1 MKNIMKMHSIN
12 DFKQAIES
20 QIQKR
25 KSEENPVLTV
35 SAGTCGRA
43 RGSLK
48 VIKALKNAIKKK
60 KLEDK
65 VKVKV
70 TGCHGFCEA
79 EPNIII
85 HPHNIFYQKIEPKNA
100 KDIIAQTILN
110 NKIIEQLLYFNPIT
124 KEKYIQ
130 ENDIPFYK
138 HQKRI
143 ILGDNALIDPKD
155 VNDYLSIGGYSS
167 LIKVLSK
174 MSSEEVIN
182 AVKQSGLRGRGG
194 AGFPTGSKWEF
205 TRKANGNTKFI
216 ICNADE
222 GDPGAYMDRSL
233 LEGNPH
239 RVLEGMLI
247 GAYAIGA
254 EEGYIYVRG
263 EYPLAVEHISLAI
276 SQAKKLGLLGKSI
289 LGTSFNF
296 QIHISKGAGA
306 FVCGEE
312 TALITSIEGK
322 VGEPRQ
328 RPPFPAVKG
337 LWGKPTNINNV
348 ETWANIP
355 VIIEKGADWYSKI
368 GINGSKGTK
377 IFSLVGKI
385 NNTGLVEVPIGITLR
400 EIIYD
405 IGGGIPAGKNFKAVQ
420 TGGPSGGCIPA
431 ELLDL
436 QVDYE
441 KLAEAGSI
449 MGSGGMIVMD
459 ENTCMVD
466 LAKYFLNFLRDES
479 CGKCLSCR
487 EGIQRLWEI
496 LTDITE
502 GRATR
507 EQLDLVEELARIV
520 KDASMCGLGQ
530 TASNP
535 VLSTLRYFRDEY
547 EVHIRDK
554 WCPALVCKRLIPTP
568 CQDTCPVGIDVPS
581 YIGLIARGKF
591 NEAVDLI
598 REDNPFPAICGR
610 VCNHPCELNCKMG
623 EFDKPVAIHSLK
635 RFCADYVF
643 QNEGYKRPSIQGKR
657 EERVAVIGS
666 GPAGLTAAYNLAQLG
681 YRTNVF
687 EALPVAGGMLSVGI
701 PAYRLPKE
709 IVKAEIDAICALGVE
724 IKTNTPIG
732 KDLSIDDLKQQ
743 GYKAIFIATGAH
755 KSLKLGLPREDGLKG
770 IIDCVAFLKDV
781 NLGNQKKPGD
791 KIVIVGDD
799 YIAVDTARV
808 CRRLGSSEV
817 NIIYKRSKEEM
828 PLDDSEIDQALDEGV
843 KIHFLTIPC
852 KILGK
857 EGKVTGLQC
866 IHTQL
871 GEADI
876 RSRRDLITVEG
887 SEFVI
892 DADIIIRAAGQAPD
906 LAFLDHMF
914 EITQSNLLS
923 IDPCTLQTNVPGV
936 FAGGDAV
943 TGPATVIEAI
953 AAGKKAAASID
964 SYIRGK
970 KFEGYK
976 RPRPRMRIEPIQLTK
991 EEEELKRPEMPLL
1004 SVDKRLQSF
1013 EEVELGYTEEMAI
1026 CEAKRCRRCDLEK

>member
-1 MKNIMKMHSIN
+1 MKIHSIT
-12 DFKQAIES
+12 DLKQAIET

-25 KSEENPVLTV
+25 KSAEKPVLTV

-48 VIKALKNAIKKK
+48 VIKALKNAVKKE
-60 KLEDK
+60 KLEND
-65 VKVKV
+65 VKIKV

-85 HPHNIFYQKIEPKNA
+85 HPHNIFYQKVEPKNA
-100 KDIIAQTILN
+100 KNILTQTVLN
-110 NKIIEQLLYFNPIT
+110 NKIIDQLLYHDPIT
-124 KEKYIQ
+124 KEKYVQ

-138 HQKRI
+138 NQMRI
-143 ILGDNALIDPKD
+143 ILGDNALIDPTD
-155 VNDYLSIGGYSS
+155 INDYLSIGGYSS
-167 LIKVLSK
+167 LSEVLEK
-174 MSSEEVIN
+174 MTPEDVIDTI
-182 AVKQSGLRGRGG
+182 KQSGLRGRGG
-194 AGFPTGSKWEF
+194 AGFPTGKKWEF
-205 TRKANGNTKFI
+205 ARKAKGKIKYI

-239 RVLEGMLI
+239 HVLEGMII

-254 EEGYIYVRG
+254 EEGYVYVRG
-263 EYPLAVEHISLAI
+263 EYPLAVKHISLAI
-276 SQAKKLGLLGKSI
+276 SKARKLGLIGKNI
-289 LGTSFNF
+289 LGTGFNF
-296 QIHISKGAGA
+296 QIHINKGAGA

-312 TALITSIEGK
+312 TALIASIEGK

-355 VIIEKGADWYSKI
+355 VIIEKGADRFSKI
-368 GINGSKGTK
+368 GTNGSKGTK

-405 IGGGIPAGKNFKAVQ
+405 IGGGIPDGKKFKAVQ

-436 QVDYE
+436 PVDYE
-441 KLAEAGSI
+441 TLAEAGSI

-466 LAKYFLNFLRDES
+466 IAKYFLNFLRDES

-487 EGIQRLWEI
+487 EGTQRMWEI
-496 LTDITE
+496 VTDITE
-502 GRATR
+502 GRSTM
-507 EQLDLVEELARIV
+507 EQLDLLEELARIT

-530 TASNP
+530 TAGNP

-547 EVHIRDK
+547 KAHIREK

-568 CQDTCPVGIDVPS
+568 CQDACPVGIDVPS
-581 YIGLIARGKF
+581 YIALIAWGKF

-623 EFDKPVAIHSLK
+623 EFDKPVAIRSLK
-635 RFCADYVF
+635 RFCADYVLK
-643 QNEGYKRPSIQGKR
+643 NEGYKRPSIQNQK
-657 EERVAVIGS
+657 EERVAIIGS
-666 GPAGLTAAYNLAQLG
+666 GPAGLTAAYNLARLG
-681 YRTNVF
+681 YRVTIF
-687 EALPVAGGMLSVGI
+687 EALPVAGGMLSAGI
-701 PAYRLPKE
+701 PDYRLPRE
-709 IVKAEIDAICALGVE
+709 IVKAEIDAICSLGVE

-732 KDLSIDDLKQQ
+732 KDLSIEDLKQQ
-743 GYKAIFIATGAH
+743 GYKALFIATGAH
-755 KSLKLGLPREDGLKG
+755 KSLKLGLPGEDGLKG
-770 IIDCVAFLKDV
+770 IIDCVTFLKDV
-781 NLGNQKKPGD
+781 NLGNQKKPTD
-791 KIVIVGDD
+791 KIIIIGDD
-799 YIAVDTARV
+799 HVAVDTARI

-817 NIIYKRSKEEM
+817 NVIYRRSREEM
-828 PLDDSEIDQALDEGV
+828 PLDDSEINQALEERV
-843 KIHFLTIPC
+843 KIHYLTTPN

-857 EGKVTGLQC
+857 EGKVAGLQC
-866 IHTQL
+866 IHTQV
-871 GEADI
+871 GEAD
-876 RSRRDLITVEG
+876 SRGRRELIPLED

-892 DADIIIRAAGQAPD
+892 DADIIIRAAGQEPD
-906 LAFLDHMF
+906 LAFLDHKF
-914 EITQSNLLS
+914 QISRWNFLAV
-923 IDPCTLQTNVPGV
+923 DPCNLQTNVPDV
-936 FAGGDAV
+936 FAGGDVV
-943 TGPATVIEAI
+943 TGPSTVIEAI

-964 SYIRGK
+964 SYLRGK
-970 KFEGYK
+970 EFEGYK
-976 RPRPRMRIEPIQLTK
+976 RPKPRMRIEPIQLTK

-1026 CEAKRCRRCDLEK
+1026 REAKRCRRCDLEK

>member
-1 MKNIMKMHSIN
+1 MKIQSIT
-12 DFKQAIES
+12 DLKQAIEI

-25 KSEENPVLTV
+25 KSTEKPILTI

-43 RGSLK
+43 RGSLR
-48 VIKALKNAIKKK
+48 VIKALKNAIKKQ
-60 KLEDK
+60 KLENDIK
-65 VKVKV
+65 IKV

-85 HPHNIFYQKIEPKNA
+85 HPHNIFYQKVEPKNA
-100 KDIIAQTILN
+100 KDILAQTVLG
-110 NKIIEQLLYFNPIT
+110 NKIIDQLLYSDPST
-124 KEKYIQ
+124 KERYIQ

-143 ILGDNALIDPKD
+143 ILGDNALIDPTD
-155 VNDYLSIGGYSS
+155 INDYLSIGGYLS
-167 LIKVLSK
+167 LVKVLSS
-174 MSSEEVIN
+174 MTQEEIIE

-194 AGFPTGSKWEF
+194 AGFHTGKKWEF
-205 TRKANGNTKFI
+205 ARKAKGDTKYI

-239 RVLEGMLI
+239 RVLEGMII

-254 EEGYIYVRG
+254 EEGYIYVRD
-263 EYPLAVEHISLAI
+263 EYPLAVEHVSLAI
-276 SQAKKLGLLGKSI
+276 SQAKKLGLLGKNI
-289 LGTSFNF
+289 LGTGINF
-296 QIHISKGAGA
+296 QIHINKGAGA

-312 TALITSIEGK
+312 TALIASIEGRK
-322 VGEPRQ
+322 GEPRQ
-328 RPPFPAVKG
+328 RPPFPAMKG

-355 VIIEKGADWYSKI
+355 VIIEKGADWFSKI
-368 GINGSKGTK
+368 GTNGSKGTK

-405 IGGGIPAGKNFKAVQ
+405 LGGGIPGGKKFKSVQ
-420 TGGPSGGCIPA
+420 TGGPSGGCIPDK
-431 ELLDL
+431 LLDL
-436 QVDYE
+436 PVDYE
-441 KLAEAGSI
+441 RLAEAGSI
-449 MGSGGMIVMD
+449 MGSGGMIVTD

-487 EGIQRLWEI
+487 EGIQRMWEI
-496 LTDITE
+496 VADITK
-502 GRATR
+502 GHATM
-507 EQLDLVEELARIV
+507 EQLYVLEELALKV

-547 EVHIRDK
+547 KAHVIEK
-554 WCPALVCKRLIPTP
+554 WCPALVCKRLVPSP
-568 CQDTCPVGIDVPS
+568 CQDACPVGIDVPS
-581 YIGLIARGKF
+581 YIAMIAWGKF

-635 RFCADYVF
+635 RFCADYVLKR
-643 QNEGYKRPSIQGKR
+643 EGYNVPSIQSKR
-657 EERVAVIGS
+657 KERVAIIGS
-666 GPAGLTAAYNLAQLG
+666 GPAGLTAAYNLARLG
-681 YRTNVF
+681 YRTTVF

-709 IVKAEIDAICALGVE
+709 IVKAEIDAILALGVE
-724 IKTNTPIG
+724 IKTNAAIG
-732 KDLSIDDLKQQ
+732 KDLSLNDLKKK
-743 GYKAIFIATGAH
+743 GYKAIFIATGAY
-755 KSLKLGLPREDGLKG
+755 KSLKLGLPGEDVLKG
-770 IIDCVAFLKDV
+770 IIDCVTFLKDV

-791 KIVIVGDD
+791 KIAILGDD
-799 YIAVDTARV
+799 HISVDAARV
-808 CRRLGSSEV
+808 CKRLGSSEV
-817 NIIYKRSKEEM
+817 NIIYRRSKEEM
-828 PLDDSEIDQALDEGV
+828 PLDYSEIDQAIDEGV
-843 KIHFLTIPC
+843 KVHYLTIPN
-852 KILGK
+852 KILSK
-857 EGKVTGLQC
+857 EGKVAGLQC
-866 IHTQL
+866 IHARV
-871 GEADI
+871 GKADS
-876 RSRRDLITVEG
+876 RSRRELIPLEG
-887 SEFVI
+887 SEFTI
-892 DADIIIRAAGQAPD
+892 DADTIIRATGQVPD
-906 LAFLDHMF
+906 LTFLNRKF
-914 EITQSNLLS
+914 EISNWNLLVV
-923 IDPCTLQTNVPGV
+923 DPYTLQTNVSGV
-936 FAGGDAV
+936 FAGGDVV

-964 SYIRGK
+964 NYISGK

-976 RPRPRMRIEPIQLTK
+976 RPKPRMQIEPIQLTK
-991 EEEELKRPEMPLL
+991 EEEELKRPKMPLL
-1004 SVDKRLQSF
+1004 SRNKRLQSF
-1013 EEVELGYTEEMAI
+1013 EEVELGYTEKMAI
-1026 CEAKRCRRCDLEK
+1026 REAKRCRRCDIEE

>member
-1 MKNIMKMHSIN
+1 MKSIN
-12 DFKQAIES
+12 DLKRAIKT

-25 KSEENPVLTV
+25 KSKEEFILTV

-43 RGSLK
+43 RGSFK
-48 VIKALKNAIKKK
+48 VIKALKNAIKKE
-60 KLEDK
+60 KLENE
-65 VKVKV
+65 VKIKV
-70 TGCHGFCEA
+70 TGCHGFCEV

-85 HPHNIFYQKIEPKNA
+85 HPHNIFYQKVDPKNA
-100 KDIIAQTILN
+100 KDIIIQTILN
-110 NKIIEQLLYFNPIT
+110 NKIIDELLYSDPIT
-124 KEKYIQ
+124 KEKISQ
-130 ENDIPFYK
+130 ENNIPFYK
-138 HQKRI
+138 HQTRI
-143 ILGDNALIDPKD
+143 ILGDNALIDPTD
-155 VNDYLSIGGYSS
+155 INDYLSIRGYSS
-167 LIKVLSK
+167 LIKVLSEI
-174 MSSEEVIN
+174 SSEEVIN
-182 AVKQSGLRGRGG
+182 IVKQSGLRGRGG
-194 AGFPTGSKWEF
+194 AGFHTGMKWEF
-205 TRKANGNTKFI
+205 ARKANGNTKFI

-254 EEGYIYVRG
+254 EEGYIYVRD
-263 EYPLAVEHISLAI
+263 EYPLAVKHVSLAI
-276 SQAKKLGLLGKSI
+276 SQAKKLGLLGKNI
-289 LGTSFNF
+289 LGTGFNF

-312 TALITSIEGK
+312 TALISSIQGK

-355 VIIEKGADWYSKI
+355 VIIEKGADWFSKI
-368 GINGSKGTK
+368 GTNGSKGTK

-405 IGGGIPAGKNFKAVQ
+405 IGGGIPGGKKLKAVQ

-431 ELLDL
+431 KLLDL
-436 QVDYE
+436 PVDYE
-441 KLAEAGSI
+441 RLAEAGSI
-449 MGSGGMIVMD
+449 MGSGGMIVTD

-487 EGIQRLWEI
+487 EGIRRMWEI
-496 LTDITE
+496 VTGITE
-502 GRATR
+502 GRATM
-507 EQLDLVEELARIV
+507 EHLYILEGLARVV

-547 EVHIRDK
+547 KAHIIEK
-554 WCPALVCKRLIPTP
+554 WCPALVCKRLIPSP
-568 CQDTCPVGIDVPS
+568 CQDACPVGIDVPS
-581 YIGLIARGKF
+581 YIALIAWGKF

-623 EFDKPVAIHSLK
+623 EFDRPIAIHSLK
-635 RFCADYVF
+635 RTCADYVLKR
-643 QNEGYKRPSIQGKR
+643 EGYKLPSIQSKR
-657 EERVAVIGS
+657 EEKVAIIGS
-666 GPAGLTAAYNLAQLG
+666 GPAGLTAAYYLARLG
-681 YRTNVF
+681 YRTTVF

-701 PAYRLPKE
+701 PSYRLPRE
-709 IVKAEIDAICALGVE
+709 IVKAEIDAICDLGVE
-724 IKTNTPIG
+724 IKVNTAIG
-732 KDLSIDDLKQQ
+732 KDLSMDDLKQQ

-755 KSLKLGLPREDGLKG
+755 RSLKLGLSGEDGLKG

-791 KIVIVGDD
+791 KIVIIGDD
-799 YIAVDTARV
+799 YISADAARV
-808 CRRLGSSEV
+808 CKRLGSSEV
-817 NIIYKRSKEEM
+817 NIIYGRSRKEM

-843 KIHFLTIPC
+843 KIHYLTIPN
-852 KILGK
+852 KILSK

-866 IHTQL
+866 IHTQVGKADSRGR
-871 GEADI
+871 GE
-876 RSRRDLITVEG
+876 LIPLEG

-892 DADIIIRAAGQAPD
+892 DADTIIRATGQVPD
-906 LAFLDHMF
+906 IAFLDRKF
-914 EITQSNLLS
+914 EISRWNQ
-923 IDPCTLQTNVPGV
+923 IVVDPYTLQTNVSGV
-936 FAGGDAV
+936 FAGGDVV

-964 SYIRGK
+964 SYIKEK

-976 RPRPRMRIEPIQLTK
+976 RPKPRMRIEPVKLTK

-1004 SVDKRLQSF
+1004 SINKRLQSF
-1013 EEVELGYTEEMAI
+1013 AEVELGYTEKMAI
-1026 CEAKRCRRCDLEK
+1026 REAKRCRRCDIEE